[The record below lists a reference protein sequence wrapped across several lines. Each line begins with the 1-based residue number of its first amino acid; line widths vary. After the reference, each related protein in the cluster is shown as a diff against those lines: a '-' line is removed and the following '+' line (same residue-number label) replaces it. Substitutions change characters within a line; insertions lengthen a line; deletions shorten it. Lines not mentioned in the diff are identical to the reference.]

1 MNLRNKRKHS
11 ILCPLQK
18 LALILHFTDFQ
29 HLQRRNRLMGLTLH
43 SIDIQY
49 FIFSFLFYGV
59 WQRAHIKM
67 AAFGLALSDFLRE
80 RIKLQNHFYTALKQA
95 KLIIISRLDDF
106 LDGEFTLVLTKNDPV
121 PDYYTQYFQGN
132 LENLQLQGLRKST
145 I

>member
-1 MNLRNKRKHS
+1 MN
-11 ILCPLQK
+11 Q
-18 LALILHFTDFQ
+18 
-29 HLQRRNRLMGLTLH
+29 TLH
-43 SIDIQY
+43 SVEIQY
-49 FIFSFLFYGV
+49 FIFSFLFYRV